1 MPTDISET
9 IQTLVSNVTLQVAD
23 DIDTFVSPL
32 IPENLSPERWE
43 SLMDDFIDDI
53 QEMIERRIQ
62 WLLQSAHAEVREIQL
77 EQLLQQ
83 KLLQARI
90 QTAAEQAI
98 IIQAQERLRQSEALG
113 VGQASPINPKVIPDP
128 KPKELKAIPNR
139 QSVSVDD
146 SIPITR
152 PYAPRQLELQP
163 EPYAP
168 PDQAP
173 EVEAAPRRRRRRSG
187 VWQSA

>member
-1 MPTDISET
+1 MPTEISEA
-9 IQTLVSNVTLQVAD
+9 IQKLVSNATLQVAD

-32 IPENLSPERWE
+32 MPENLSPERWE

-62 WLLQSAHAEVREIQL
+62 WLLQSAHAEVKEIQL

-83 KLLQARI
+83 KLVEARI
-90 QTAAEQAI
+90 QAAAEQAI
-98 IIQAQERLRQSEALG
+98 IIQTQERQRQSEAVDG
-113 VGQASPINPKVIPDP
+113 GQASPINPKVIPDP
-128 KPKELKAIPNR
+128 KPKELKAIPTR
-139 QSVSVDD
+139 QSVSVAD
-146 SIPITR
+146 SIPVTR

-168 PDQAP
+168 PEQAQ